1 MVPGLKEPLLDE
13 DAGERPPAF
22 NPGSVER
29 GVLSNDGGKPSAPAE
44 AVRPAGFV
52 PGISP
57 NRFASD
63 EELKN
68 ARYPPTSSCRD
79 FPSRIGIGV
88 SSQGSEA
95 NLLGVA
101 TGWQER

>member
-29 GVLSNDGGKPSAPAE
+29 GVLSNDGGKPSAPPALS
-44 AVRPAGFV
+44 RPAGFV
-52 PGISP
+52 PGLSP
-57 NRFASD
+57 GRFASD

-68 ARYPPTSSCRD
+68 AR
-79 FPSRIGIGV
+79 
-88 SSQGSEA
+88 
-95 NLLGVA
+95 
-101 TGWQER
+101 